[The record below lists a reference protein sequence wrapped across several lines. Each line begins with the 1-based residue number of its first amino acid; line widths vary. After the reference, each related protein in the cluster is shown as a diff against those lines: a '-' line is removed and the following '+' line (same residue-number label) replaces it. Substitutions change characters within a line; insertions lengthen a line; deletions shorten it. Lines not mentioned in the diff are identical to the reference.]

1 MKIPFHRTYQ
11 TGKELEYIR
20 DVLTSLDS
28 GGQLSGDGPYTKKV
42 QQLLETRFGAEKALL
57 TPSCTAALEL
67 ATQLIQLKPGD
78 EVILP
83 SFTFTS
89 TANPIVMAGARPVFA
104 EIDEET
110 LNISPDD
117 IRKKI
122 TSRTRAIYPVHYAG
136 VACPMDEIMEIA
148 EKHDLAV
155 VEDAAQGVNAKWK
168 NKYLGS
174 IGHFGCYSFHESKN
188 ISCGEGGALLINTD
202 DPSVYERALVIREKG
217 TDRNRFFRGLVDKY
231 TWTDIGS
238 SYLPSE
244 LQAAFLLAQLEN
256 IDKIQKKRMKVF
268 RDYTDGLKSLAHEG
282 RLRIPRVPAYASHNA
297 HIFYIILQNV
307 EARNQVMDQMRRR
320 GISLQFHYIPLHTSP
335 MGRSLGYA
343 AGDLPIT
350 EQVSAC
356 LLRLPIYS
364 GMGMDEANMVVT
376 ALQDILED
384 LS

>member
-1 MKIPFHRTYQ
+1 MEIPFHRTYL

-42 QQLLETRFGAEKALL
+42 QQFLETRFGAEKALL

-67 ATQLIQLKPGD
+67 ATHLIQLKPGD
-78 EVILP
+78 EVIIP

-89 TANPIVMAGARPVFA
+89 TANPIIIAGGRLVFA

-110 LNISPDD
+110 LNISPED

-122 TSRTRAIYPVHYAG
+122 TPRTRAIYPVHYGG

-148 EKHDLAV
+148 EEHDLAV
-155 VEDAAQGVNAKWK
+155 VEDAAQGINARWK
-168 NKYLGS
+168 KKYLGT

-202 DPSVYERALVIREKG
+202 DPSVFERALVIREKG
-217 TDRNRFFRGLVDKY
+217 TNRNRFFRGLVDKY
-231 TWTDIGS
+231 TWMDIGS

-244 LQAAFLLAQLEN
+244 LQAAFLLGQLEN
-256 IDKIQKKRMKVF
+256 LDEIQYKRMKVF
-268 RDYTDGLKSLAHEG
+268 QYYAEKLNSFAREG
-282 RLRIPRVPAYASHNA
+282 RIRIPCISDDAAHNA

-307 EARNQVMDQMRRR
+307 ATRNQVMEQMKRK
-320 GISLQFHYIPLHTSP
+320 GISLQFHYVPLHTSP

-343 AGDLPIT
+343 TGDLPIT

-364 GMGMDEANMVVT
+364 SMAIDEANMVVT
-376 ALQDILED
+376 ALQDILKD